1 MALLLRGRRKSS
13 GRRDDDGRMSVV
25 EHLEDL
31 RRALIISLI
40 GWAVM
45 TVIAYVFH
53 NKILELVID
62 RTNIHGL
69 LHGTPTLIVNTPT
82 GAFMI
87 GLKIALV
94 VGLIGAAPIII
105 WQIWWFVSPGLHRH
119 EKRLV
124 LPLIGATSF
133 FFLLGAGFA
142 FFALPLIMRVLLGFG
157 AGEISYL
164 PFADELLG
172 FVALITI
179 AFGLVFELPVVLYVL
194 GALGIISSAWLYRHR
209 AYWLIGLGLLANL
222 MTPGGDPLTPLIVF
236 VPLYFFWEAT
246 ALLLKITGR

>member
-1 MALLLRGRRKSS
+1 MALLIRGRRKSQA
-13 GRRDDDGRMSVV
+13 RRDDDARMSVV

-45 TVIAYVFH
+45 TVVAYVFH
-53 NKILELVID
+53 NQILQLVIA
-62 RTNIHGL
+62 RTNVHSIVGNAPL
-69 LHGTPTLIVNTPT
+69 VVNTPT
-82 GAFMI
+82 GAFMV

-94 VGLIGAAPIII
+94 VGLVAAAPVII
-105 WQIWWFVSPGLHRH
+105 WQIWWFVSPGLHQH

-124 LPLIGATSF
+124 LPLVLATSF
-133 FFLLGAGFA
+133 FFLLGAAFA

-157 AGEISYL
+157 AGEIQYL

-179 AFGLVFELPVVLYVL
+179 SFGLVFELPVVLYVL
-194 GALGIISSAWLYRHR
+194 GALRIISSRWLYRHR

-236 VPLYFFWEAT
+236 VPMYVFWEAT
-246 ALLLKITGR
+246 ALLLKLTGR